1 MYSTIDFQYIKRRL
15 KFDWAYVYGY
25 VQTQITPN
33 NLAYIKALISYNNDN
48 NTYRD
53 WTQFQNRDYYN
64 NV

>member
-1 MYSTIDFQYIKRRL
+1 MYTTIDFQYIKRRL

-33 NLAYIKALISYNNDN
+33 NLAYKKVLISHNNDN
-48 NTYRD
+48 NTYLA